1 MFGGSKTAVTVL
13 ANIILISTPLGQMIS
28 GATDEGICFCVF
40 NEKPLAEFD
49 AQSVS
54 PFFEIETDQTLNP
67 HLETL
72 KIQLNEYF
80 EGQRKEFSI
89 PIAIRGSD
97 FQHKVWAQL
106 QQILYGTTQTYKQ
119 QSEILNQPLA
129 IRAMAHANGQ
139 NPIAIVIPCHRVIGS
154 NGKLTG
160 YAGGLW
166 RKKWLLEH
174 ERVNSPLNG
183 TLF

>member
-1 MFGGSKTAVTVL
+1 MTVSEKKTQY
-13 ANIILISTPLGQMIS
+13 LISIETPLGQMVA
-28 GATDEGICFCVF
+28 GAVDEGICS
-40 NEKPLAEFD
+40 LEFD
-49 AQSVS
+49 DKTIYSNLD
-54 PFFEIETDQTLNP
+54 FEIDTKPNH
-67 HLETL
+67 HLEKL
-72 KIQLNEYF
+72 ELELNEYF
-80 EGQRKEFSI
+80 EGRLKSFTV
-89 PIAIRGSD
+89 PLAMHGTK
-97 FQHKVWAQL
+97 FQKKVWNVL
-106 QQILYGTTQTYKQ
+106 QNIPYGTTQTYKQ
-119 QSEILNQPLA
+119 QSENLNQPLA

-139 NPIAIVIPCHRVIGS
+139 NPIAILIPCHRVIGT